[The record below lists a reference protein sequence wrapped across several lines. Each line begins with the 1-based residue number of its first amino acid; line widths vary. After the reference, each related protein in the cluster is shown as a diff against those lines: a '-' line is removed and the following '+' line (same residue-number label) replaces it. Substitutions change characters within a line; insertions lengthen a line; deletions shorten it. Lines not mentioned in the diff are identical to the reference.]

1 MVLLFAFANLTLAQQ
16 PTVQERVLAL
26 KASIA
31 ASKAILKRYEWVETT
46 VVSVKGEEKSRQM
59 NSCYYGVDGKEQKIP
74 LTAPPPEERRRGI
87 RGRIAERKKEELTDY
102 MKEAIALV
110 KQYVPP
116 DAANIQA
123 AKDAG
128 NVSLSPLSDQRVRLT
143 FTDYIKSGDSLA
155 LVVDLA
161 NNRPLEAKVSTYLEK
176 EKDAVTLDVTFST
189 LPDNATYP
197 STIALEAK
205 AKDLTVSVQN
215 SGYRLQT
222 Q

>member
-1 MVLLFAFANLTLAQQ
+1 MVLLFSFASLTLAQQ
-16 PTVQERVLAL
+16 PTLQERVLAL

-46 VVSVKGEEKSRQM
+46 VVSVKGEEKSRRM
-59 NSCYYGVDGKEQKIP
+59 NRCYYGVDGVEQKIP
-74 LTAPPPEERRRGI
+74 LTSPPPARKRRGL

-102 MKEAIALV
+102 MKEAVALV

-116 DAANIQA
+116 DQARIQA

-128 NVSLSPLSDQRVRLT
+128 KVSLSPLPDKRVRLT

-161 NNRPLEAKVSTYLEK
+161 NNHPLEAKVSSYLEK
-176 EKDAVTLDVTFST
+176 EKDAVTLDVKFNT
-189 LPDNATYP
+189 LPDKATYP
-197 STIALEAK
+197 STITLEAK

-215 SGYRLQT
+215 SGYRLQN

>member
-1 MVLLFAFANLTLAQQ
+1 
-16 PTVQERVLAL
+16 
-26 KASIA
+26 
-31 ASKAILKRYEWVETT
+31 
-46 VVSVKGEEKSRQM
+46 
-59 NSCYYGVDGKEQKIP
+59 VDGVEQKIP
-74 LTAPPPEERRRGI
+74 LTSPPPARKRRGL

-102 MKEAIALV
+102 MKEAVALV

-116 DAANIQA
+116 DQARIQA

-128 NVSLSPLSDQRVRLT
+128 KVSLSPLPDKRVRLT
-143 FTDYIKSGDSLA
+143 FTDYLKSGDSLA

-161 NNRPLEAKVSTYLEK
+161 KNHPLEAKVSSYLEK
-176 EKDAVTLDVTFST
+176 EKDAVTLDVKFST

-197 STIALEAK
+197 STVTLEAK

-215 SGYRLQT
+215 SGYRLQN